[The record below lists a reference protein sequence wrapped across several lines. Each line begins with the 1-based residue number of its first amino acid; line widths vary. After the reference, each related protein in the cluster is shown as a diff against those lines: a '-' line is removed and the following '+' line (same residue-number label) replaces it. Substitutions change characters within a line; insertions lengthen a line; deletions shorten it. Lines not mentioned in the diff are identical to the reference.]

1 MRYYLPDR
9 ANVHPDLATAAP
21 LGELGPGDPAIVS
34 SWPHLQAGLGALLGT
49 RRRVM
54 IDPLPPS
61 AWFDAVLRTAV
72 TRRVLVLVTGPA
84 GERFARDAEAC
95 GKEAVRLHV
104 PPGRALAPEV
114 ARQFLDGPS
123 FDAVL
128 IPHVE
133 SGTGLLAPLSELAAV
148 WRSESCV
155 VIADLTHSL
164 GSVPLDVDAA
174 GIDFAVGASHLSL
187 GLPPGLSFATA
198 SERLLARVRDTAA
211 RGWAL
216 DLLRHSAA
224 AERGRPLHLPSARL
238 MGALLRQLERIEATG
253 GIGARAGRHRAMRQ
267 RVDAWAD
274 ARGFELA
281 APVAQRAPMLSVLR
295 TGERSAAAL
304 VVELHER
311 GVAVATPLDDR
322 SDRAIAFGHMADLE
336 LDELDVLLPLLGE
349 VMD

>member
-9 ANVHPDLATAAP
+9 ANVHSELATAAP

-34 SWPHLQAGLGALLGT
+34 TWPRLQAGLGALFGT
-49 RRRVM
+49 RRQVM

-61 AWFDAVLRTAV
+61 VWFDAVLRTAV

-104 PPGRALAPEV
+104 PPGRALDADV
-114 ARQFLDGPS
+114 ARQFLDGPP

-133 SGTGLLAPLSELAAV
+133 PGTGLLEPLAELAGV
-148 WRSESCV
+148 WRSQSCV

-164 GSVPLDVDAA
+164 GAVPLGIDAA
-174 GIDFAVGASHLSL
+174 GIDFAVGASHLSF

-198 SERLLARVRDTAA
+198 SDRVLARVRDTAA

-238 MGALLRQLERIEATG
+238 MGMLLRQLERIEISG
-253 GIGARAGRHRAMRQ
+253 GIGARAGTHQAMRR

-274 ARGFELA
+274 ARGLELA
-281 APVAQRAPMLSVLR
+281 APAAQRAPMLSVLR
-295 TGERSAAAL
+295 TGEHSAAAL
-304 VVELHER
+304 IEALHER
-311 GVAVATPLDDR
+311 DVAVTTPLDDR

-336 LDELDVLLPLLGE
+336 LGELDVLLSSLDE
-349 VMD
+349 VMG